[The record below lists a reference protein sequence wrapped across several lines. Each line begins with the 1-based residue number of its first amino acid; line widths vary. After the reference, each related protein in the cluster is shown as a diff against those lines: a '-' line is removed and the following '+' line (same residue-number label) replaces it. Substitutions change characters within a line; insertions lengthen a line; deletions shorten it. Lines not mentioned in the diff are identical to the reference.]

1 MHTRPTK
8 PLVRGVADAIIV
20 TETNRY
26 LMKRRDDLPWLIFPN
41 QWSLFGGGIEP
52 GETPEQALRRELLEE
67 LEFRVGQVEFFTD
80 LRVTLPFPTPRVVHV
95 YFFAV
100 PVAASEITNFV
111 LSEGAEMRLF
121 SAEELAARENVVPID
136 LAAVLLYARRHR
148 LFRPPA
154 PIPGR

>member
-1 MHTRPTK
+1 
-8 PLVRGVADAIIV
+8 
-20 TETNRY
+20 
-26 LMKRRDDLPWLIFPN
+26 MKRRDDLPWLIFPN

-111 LSEGAEMRLF
+111 LLEGAEMRLF
-121 SAEELAARENVVPID
+121 SAEELAAQENVVPID
-136 LAAVLLYARRHR
+136 LAAVLLYARRR
-148 LFRPPA
+148 QLFRPPA
-154 PIPGR
+154 PTPGR